1 MPEFL
6 FAAQVSFSCLNR
18 DVTQEKLDL
27 FQFTTCKMAQTRTCP
42 TKVMGS
48 QVQDSS
54 TPSSGLYDM
63 PYCFRSNPIC
73 PDHSVPVHSAKDVTL
88 GDPGSVGLFINGSLY
103 PSRHRHGPNM
113 PALSKEV
120 GDHPVVFPKLQILHP
135 NTCRFC
141 AAKPAAKKYGRGG
154 KKSRIHRHG
163 AAVKCGFD
171 RVQP

>member
-54 TPSSGLYDM
+54 TPSSGPDDM
-63 PYCFRSNPIC
+63 PYCFWCDSISPDRSLL
-73 PDHSVPVHSAKDVTL
+73 VRSAKDITL
-88 GDPGSVGLFINGSLY
+88 GDFGFDGPFINGSLY
-103 PSRHRHGPNM
+103 PHGHWHRPDVRARSNEVSDY
-113 PALSKEV
+113 PLS
-120 GDHPVVFPKLQILHP
+120 FRI
-135 NTCRFC
+135 CRSSIRM
-141 AAKPAAKKYGRGG
+141 ATVSARRSP
-154 KKSRIHRHG
+154 
-163 AAVKCGFD
+163 
-171 RVQP
+171 QPRSTAMDF